1 MLVRRLVI
9 LQVPGIPE
17 KDLRVPICQLRRKSL
32 DASRGGGGDLIK
44 FMQVLPTGQAPC

>member
-17 KDLRVPICQLRRKSL
+17 KDLRVPICQLRRKPL

-44 FMQVLPTGQAPC
+44 FMQALSTGQVLC